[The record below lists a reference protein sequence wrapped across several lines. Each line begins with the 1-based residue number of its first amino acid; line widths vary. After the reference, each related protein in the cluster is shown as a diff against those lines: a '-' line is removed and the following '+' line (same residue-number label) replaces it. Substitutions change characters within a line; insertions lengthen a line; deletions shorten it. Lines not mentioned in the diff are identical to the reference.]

1 MGNDAIEKLK
11 KQIESG
17 YSLPALSPVAVKLV
31 EIASDDNCSLNDLIS
46 LIEQDPSLAVNLL
59 KMANSAFFKS
69 GQPVGSLQQAIMRI
83 GFHQLRVMGLSLSL
97 RNTFPMGKVG
107 PLDYEN
113 FWRISL
119 YRGLIAKSLA
129 HHLKSCNPDET
140 FVAGLIL
147 EIGFLIFYDLFL
159 KGRKDENIPD
169 AGELEE
175 LLQWEE
181 ERYGI
186 HHRTVGE
193 FALRYWKFPD
203 QIVDCQ
209 KNFGVQAMR
218 METLPLAR
226 ICELARI
233 FSHVMLRKET
243 DFHTLFLSVRESLNL
258 SDEVIN
264 DIILATFEQVDGIAE
279 SLKLELNKERDLLE
293 LIEKANQSLGKVSEK
308 INTYQD
314 ALSQYALPA
323 FEALHRSEKQSSVVE
338 YTLQAVAHEIRN
350 PLTAVAGF
358 ARRLSK
364 ALDPASESGKYASII
379 LEESQRLETALDEM
393 SNKKEDN
400 Q

>member
-17 YSLPALSPVAVKLV
+17 YALPALSPVAVKLV

-46 LIEQDPSLAVNLL
+46 LIEKDPSLAVNLL

-107 PLDYEN
+107 PIDYEN

-159 KGRKDENIPD
+159 KGRRDENIPD
-169 AGELEE
+169 VGELEE

-181 ERYGI
+181 EHYGI

-203 QIVDCQ
+203 QIVNCQ
-209 KNFGVQAMR
+209 KNFGEQAMGN
-218 METLPLAR
+218 ETLPLAK

-233 FSHVMLRKET
+233 FSYAMLRKET
-243 DFHTLFLSVRESLNL
+243 DFHTLFLGVRESFNL

-264 DIILATFEQVDGIAE
+264 DIILATFEKVDLIAE
-279 SLKLELNKERDLLE
+279 SLKLELNRERDLLE

-308 INTYQD
+308 ITTYQD

-323 FEALHRSEKQSSVVE
+323 FEALARSEKQSSVVE

-364 ALDPASESGKYASII
+364 TLDPASESGKYASII
-379 LEESQRLETALDEM
+379 LEESKRLETALDEM
-393 SNKKEDN
+393 SNKKDKS

>member
-17 YSLPALSPVAVKLV
+17 YALPALSPVAVKLV
-31 EIASDDNCSLNDLIS
+31 EISSDDNCSLNDLIS
-46 LIEQDPSLAVNLL
+46 LIEKDPSLAVNLL

-107 PLDYEN
+107 PIDYEN

-169 AGELEE
+169 VGELEE

-181 ERYGI
+181 EHYGI

-203 QIVDCQ
+203 QIVNCQ
-209 KNFGVQAMR
+209 KNFGEQAMGN
-218 METLPLAR
+218 ETLPLAK

-233 FSHVMLRKET
+233 FSHAMLHKET
-243 DFHTLFLSVRESLNL
+243 DFHTLFLGVRESLNL

-264 DIILATFEQVDGIAE
+264 DIILATFEQVDLIAE

-308 INTYQD
+308 ITTYQD

-323 FEALHRSEKQSSVVE
+323 FEALRRSEKQSSVVE

-379 LEESQRLETALDEM
+379 LEESKRLETALDEM
-393 SNKKEDN
+393 SNKKDKS

>member
-1 MGNDAIEKLK
+1 MENDAIEKLM

-17 YSLPALSPVAVKLV
+17 YSLPVLSPVAVKLV
-31 EIASDDNCSLNDLIS
+31 EIASDDTCSLNDLVS

-69 GQPVGSLQQAIMRI
+69 GQPVASLQQAIMRI
-83 GFHQLRVMGLSLSL
+83 GFHQLRIMGLSLSL

-119 YRGLIAKSLA
+119 YRGLIAQSLA
-129 HHLKSCNPDET
+129 HHLKSSNPEEA
-140 FVAGLIL
+140 FVTGLIL

-159 KGRKDENIPD
+159 KGKKDEIIPD
-169 AGELEE
+169 MSGLEE

-181 ERYGI
+181 EHYGI

-203 QIVDCQ
+203 QIVNCQ
-209 KNFGVQAMR
+209 KHFGKQVMSKEA
-218 METLPLAR
+218 LPLAR
-226 ICELARI
+226 ICELARM
-233 FSHVMLRKET
+233 FSHAMLHKET
-243 DFHTLFLSVRESLNL
+243 DFHMLFINVRESLNL
-258 SDEVIN
+258 SDEVTN
-264 DIILATFEQVDGIAE
+264 DIILTTFEQVEEIAE

-293 LIEKANQSLGKVSEK
+293 LIEKANQSLGRVSEK
-308 INTYQD
+308 MTTYQD

-323 FEALHRSEKQSSVVE
+323 FEALSKKQDSPSVE

-364 ALDPASESGKYASII
+364 TLDPASESGKYASII
-379 LEESQRLETALDEM
+379 LEEAKRLETALDEM
-393 SNKKEDN
+393 SQLKDN
-400 Q
+400 N

>member
-1 MGNDAIEKLK
+1 MGKDAIEKLR

-46 LIEQDPSLAVNLL
+46 LIEQDPALAVNLL
-59 KMANSAFFKS
+59 KMANSALFKS
-69 GQPVGSLQQAIMRI
+69 GQPVASLQQAIMRI

-107 PLDYEN
+107 SLDYEN
-113 FWRISL
+113 FWRFSL

-129 HHLKSCNPDET
+129 HHLKFSKPEEA

-159 KGRKDENIPD
+159 KGAKDEIVPD
-169 AGELEE
+169 MSDLEE

-181 ERYGI
+181 EHYGI
-186 HHRTVGE
+186 NHRTVGE

-203 QIVDCQ
+203 QVVNCQ
-209 KNFGVQAMR
+209 KNFGERAIR
-218 METLPLAR
+218 EEAPPLVR
-226 ICELARI
+226 ICEFARV
-233 FSHVMLRKET
+233 FSHAMLRKEM
-243 DFHTLFLSVRESLNL
+243 DFHMLFLGVRESLNL
-258 SDEVIN
+258 SDDVIN
-264 DIILATFEQVDGIAE
+264 DFILTTFEQVEEIAE

-293 LIEKANQSLGKVSEK
+293 LIEKANQSLSRISEK
-308 INTYQD
+308 ITTYQD

-323 FEALHRSEKQSSVVE
+323 FEAMSKKQASPSVE

-358 ARRLSK
+358 AKRLSK
-364 ALDPASESGKYASII
+364 TLDPASESGKYASII
-379 LEESQRLETALDEM
+379 LEESKRLETALNEM
-393 SNKKEDN
+393 TSQK

>member
-1 MGNDAIEKLK
+1 MKNDAIEKLM

-17 YSLPALSPVAVKLV
+17 YSLPALSPVAVRLV

-59 KMANSAFFKS
+59 KMANSAFFIS
-69 GQPVGSLQQAIMRI
+69 GQPVASLQQAIMRI

-159 KGRKDENIPD
+159 KGRKDDIIPD
-169 AGELEE
+169 VGDLEE

-181 ERYGI
+181 EHYGI

-193 FALRYWKFPD
+193 IALRYWKFPD
-203 QIVDCQ
+203 QIVNCQ
-209 KNFGVQAMR
+209 KAFGEQAIGK
-218 METLPLAR
+218 EALPLAR

-233 FSHVMLRKET
+233 FSHAMLHKET
-243 DFHTLFLSVRESLNL
+243 DFHMLFQSVREPLNL

-264 DIILATFEQVDGIAE
+264 DIILATFEQVEEIAG

-293 LIEKANQSLGKVSEK
+293 LIEKANQSLSRVSEK
-308 INTYQD
+308 MITYQD

-323 FEALHRSEKQSSVVE
+323 FEALSKKKAGASVE

-364 ALDPASESGKYASII
+364 TLDPASESGKYASII
-379 LEESQRLETALDEM
+379 LEEAKRLETALEEM
-393 SNKKEDN
+393 SNK
-400 Q
+400 

>member
-1 MGNDAIEKLK
+1 MENDATVKLK

-31 EIASDDNCSLNDLIS
+31 EIASDDNCSLSDLVL
-46 LIEQDPSLAVNLL
+46 LIEQDPALAVNLL

-69 GQPVGSLQQAIMRI
+69 GQPVASLQRAIMRI

-107 PLDYEN
+107 SLDYED

-119 YRGLIAKSLA
+119 YRGLIAKSIA
-129 HHLKSCNPDET
+129 HHLKSSNPEEA
-140 FVAGLIL
+140 FVGGLIL
-147 EIGFLIFYDLFL
+147 EIGFLIFHDLFL
-159 KGRKDENIPD
+159 KGKGGEIIPD
-169 AGELEE
+169 MSELDE

-181 ERYGI
+181 EHYGI

-193 FALRYWKFPD
+193 YALKYWKFPD
-203 QIVDCQ
+203 QVVNCQ
-209 KNFGVQAMR
+209 KNFGEQATAK
-218 METLPLAR
+218 EAPSLAR
-226 ICELARI
+226 ICEFARM
-233 FSHVMLRKET
+233 FSRAMLHRES
-243 DFHTLFLSVRESLNL
+243 DFHGLFLGVGEPLNL
-258 SDEVIN
+258 PEEIIN
-264 DIILATFEQVDGIAE
+264 DIILATFEQVEGIAE

-293 LIEKANQSLGKVSEK
+293 LIEKANQTLGRISKRIS
-308 INTYQD
+308 TYQD

-323 FEALHRSEKQSSVVE
+323 FEALNRKQAGPSVE

-364 ALDPASESGKYASII
+364 TLDPDSESGKYAGII
-379 LEESQRLETALDEM
+379 FEESKRLETVLDEM
-393 SNKKEDN
+393 SHSGAGF

>member
-1 MGNDAIEKLK
+1 MENDAVAKLK

-31 EIASDDNCSLNDLIS
+31 EIASDDNCSLNDLVS

-69 GQPVGSLQQAIMRI
+69 GQPVASLQRAIMRI

-107 PLDYEN
+107 LLDYEN

-119 YRGLIAKSLA
+119 YRGLIAKSIA
-129 HHLKSCNPDET
+129 HHLKSSNPEEA

-159 KGRKDENIPD
+159 KDGKGGEIIPD
-169 AGELEE
+169 MRGLEE
-175 LLQWEE
+175 LLHWEE
-181 ERYGI
+181 DRYGI

-193 FALRYWKFPD
+193 YALKYWKFPD
-203 QIVDCQ
+203 QVVNCQ
-209 KNFGVQAMR
+209 KNFGEQAIR
-218 METLPLAR
+218 KEAPPLAR
-226 ICELARI
+226 ICEFARV
-233 FSHVMLRKET
+233 FSQAMLYKET
-243 DFHTLFLSVRESLNL
+243 DFHALFLGVGEPLGL
-258 SDEVIN
+258 PDEVIN
-264 DIILATFEQVDGIAE
+264 DIILTTFEQVEGIAE
-279 SLKLELNKERDLLE
+279 SLKLELNRERDLLE
-293 LIEKANQSLGKVSEK
+293 LIEKANQSLGRISKK
-308 INTYQD
+308 ISTYQD

-323 FEALHRSEKQSSVVE
+323 FEALSKKQAGPSVE

-364 ALDPASESGKYASII
+364 TLDPATESGKYAGII
-379 LEESQRLETALDEM
+379 LEESKRLETALNEM
-393 SNKKEDN
+393 SRSGTKS

>member
-1 MGNDAIEKLK
+1 MGNDAVEKLK

-31 EIASDDNCSLNDLIS
+31 EIASDDSCSLNDLTS
-46 LIEQDPSLAVNLL
+46 LIEKDPSLAVNLL

-129 HHLKSCNPDET
+129 HHLKSCNPDEA

-159 KGRKDENIPD
+159 KGRKDEIIPD
-169 AGELEE
+169 AGELKE

-181 ERYGI
+181 KHYGI

-193 FALRYWKFPD
+193 FALRYWTFPD
-203 QIVDCQ
+203 QVIDCQ
-209 KNFGVQAMR
+209 KNFGEQAMHK
-218 METLPLAR
+218 ETLPLAR
-226 ICELARI
+226 ICELART
-233 FSHVMLRKET
+233 FSHAMLRKET
-243 DFHTLFLSVRESLNL
+243 DFHALFLGVRESLNI
-258 SDEVIN
+258 SDEIVN
-264 DIILATFEQVDGIAE
+264 DIILATFEQVEGIAE

-308 INTYQD
+308 ISTYQD
-314 ALSQYALPA
+314 ALSQYALPT
-323 FEALHRSEKQSSVVE
+323 FEALRSREKQSSVVE
-338 YTLQAVAHEIRN
+338 YTMQAVAHEIRN

-364 ALDPASESGKYASII
+364 TLDPASESGKYAGII
-379 LEESQRLETALDEM
+379 LEESERLETALNEM
-393 SNKKEDN
+393 SNRKENN

>member
-1 MGNDAIEKLK
+1 MENDAITKLM

-31 EIASDDNCSLNDLIS
+31 ELASDDNCSLNDLIT

-59 KMANSAFFKS
+59 KMANSALFKS
-69 GQPVGSLQQAIMRI
+69 GQPVASLQQAIMRI

-147 EIGFLIFYDLFL
+147 EIGFLIFYDIFL
-159 KGRKDENIPD
+159 KGGKDETIPHLS
-169 AGELEE
+169 GLEE

-181 ERYGI
+181 GNYGI
-186 HHRTVGE
+186 HHRKVGE
-193 FALRYWKFPD
+193 IALRYWKFPD
-203 QIVDCQ
+203 QIVNCQ
-209 KNFGVQAMR
+209 KNFGEQAMFK
-218 METLPLAR
+218 EAPPLAR
-226 ICELARI
+226 ICEFARV
-233 FSHVMLRKET
+233 FSHAMLRKET
-243 DFHTLFLSVRESLNL
+243 DFHALFLGVRESLNL

-264 DIILATFEQVDGIAE
+264 DIILATFEQVEDIAE

-293 LIEKANQSLGKVSEK
+293 LIEKANQTLGRISEK
-308 INTYQD
+308 ITTYQD

-323 FEALHRSEKQSSVVE
+323 FEAMTKRAKQPSVE

-364 ALDPASESGKYASII
+364 TLDPTSESGKYVSII
-379 LEESQRLETALDEM
+379 LEESKRLETALNEM
-393 SNKKEDN
+393 SNSKTKP